1 MNTAGYFDYN
11 ATTPLDPRVL
21 AEMLPFFN
29 DRFANPSSAYRQGC
43 DALGAVE
50 NARKGVAKLIGAD
63 PSEIVF
69 TSGGTEADNLALF
82 GAARRQEKRGD
93 HLIISAIEHKAVL
106 NTCRQL
112 EKEGFALTVLP
123 VDGNGLVD
131 PGDLRR
137 SIRKETVLISIMQAS
152 NETGVIQP
160 VRELA
165 ALARERGILFHTDAV
180 QTVGKMTVDAAD
192 LGVDLLSLSAHKIYG
207 PKGTGALYIRRDVA
221 IAPLL
226 YGGGQESKRRPGTEN
241 VAGIVGLGKAAEL
254 CQSEM
259 AAEARHLGDMRDR
272 LQKEIVERIPGTRVN
287 GDAPRRM
294 PNTLNVSFPG
304 CDGGVLVAFLDGA
317 GLALSSG
324 SACSAK
330 SRAPSQV
337 LLAMGRTPD
346 EAASSLR
353 ISLGRFSRE
362 EDLEKLLRELPGI
375 VRQQQPT
382 DGIGD

>member
-21 AEMLPFFN
+21 VEMLPFFN

-50 NARKGVAKLIGAD
+50 NARKLVARLVNAD

-69 TSGGTEADNLALF
+69 TSGGTESDNLAVF
-82 GAARRQEKRGD
+82 GVARRHRQKGN
-93 HLIISAIEHKAVL
+93 HLITSAIEHKAVL

-112 EKEGFALTVLP
+112 EKEGFVLTVLP
-123 VDGNGLVD
+123 VDRNGLVD
-131 PGDLRR
+131 PGDLRLA
-137 SIRKETVLISIMQAS
+137 IRKDTILISVMQAS

-165 ALARERGILFHTDAV
+165 ALAREHGILFHTDAV
-180 QTVGKMTVDAAD
+180 QTVGKIPVDVAE

-207 PKGTGALYIRRDVA
+207 PKGTGALYVRRDVM

-226 YGGGQESKRRPGTEN
+226 FGGSQESKRRPGTEN
-241 VAGIVGLGKAAEL
+241 VTGIVGLGKAAEL
-254 CQSEM
+254 CRNEM
-259 AAEARHLGDMRDR
+259 GAETRRLGEMRDR
-272 LQKEIVERIPGTRVN
+272 LQKKIGELIPGTRIN
-287 GDAPRRM
+287 GDIPQRM
-294 PNTLNVSFPG
+294 AGTLNISIPG
-304 CDGGVLVAFLDGA
+304 CDGGVLVALLDGA

-330 SRAPSQV
+330 SRAPSPV
-337 LLAMGRTPD
+337 LLAMGRSED
-346 EAASSLR
+346 EAVEGLR
-353 ISLGRFSRE
+353 ISLGRFSMDS
-362 EDLEKLLRELPGI
+362 DLEKLLAELPKA
-375 VRQQQPT
+375 VRQLRE
-382 DGIGD
+382 

>member
-50 NARKGVAKLIGAD
+50 NARKLVARLVNAD

-69 TSGGTEADNLALF
+69 TSGGTESDNLAVF
-82 GAARRQEKRGD
+82 GVARRHRQKGN
-93 HLIISAIEHKAVL
+93 HLITSAIEHKAVL

-112 EKEGFALTVLP
+112 EKEGFVLTVLP
-123 VDGNGLVD
+123 VDRNGLVD
-131 PGDLRR
+131 PDNLRLA
-137 SIRKETVLISIMQAS
+137 IRKDTILISVMQAS

-165 ALARERGILFHTDAV
+165 ALAREHGILFHTDAV
-180 QTVGKMTVDAAD
+180 QTVGKIPVDVAE

-207 PKGTGALYIRRDVA
+207 PKGTGALYVRRDVM

-226 YGGGQESKRRPGTEN
+226 FGGSQESKRRPGTEN
-241 VAGIVGLGKAAEL
+241 VTGIVGLGKAAEL
-254 CQSEM
+254 CRNEM
-259 AAEARHLGDMRDR
+259 GAETRRLGEMRDR
-272 LQKEIVERIPGTRVN
+272 LQKKIGELIPGTRIN
-287 GDAPRRM
+287 GDIPQRM
-294 PNTLNVSFPG
+294 AGTLNISIPG
-304 CDGGVLVAFLDGA
+304 CDGGVLVALLDGA

-330 SRAPSQV
+330 SRTPSQV
-337 LLAMGRTPD
+337 LLAMGRSED
-346 EAASSLR
+346 EAVEGLR
-353 ISLGRFSRE
+353 ISLGRFSND
-362 EDLEKLLRELPGI
+362 EDLEKLLAELPKA
-375 VRQQQPT
+375 VRQMQP
-382 DGIGD
+382 

>member
-50 NARKGVAKLIGAD
+50 NARKLVARLVNAD

-69 TSGGTEADNLALF
+69 TSGGTESDNLAVF
-82 GAARRQEKRGD
+82 GVARRHRQKGN
-93 HLIISAIEHKAVL
+93 HLITSAIEHKAVL

-112 EKEGFALTVLP
+112 EKEGFVLTVLP
-123 VDGNGLVD
+123 VDRNGLVD
-131 PGDLRR
+131 PDNLRLA
-137 SIRKETVLISIMQAS
+137 IRKDTILISVMQAS

-165 ALARERGILFHTDAV
+165 ALAREHGILFHTDAV
-180 QTVGKMTVDAAD
+180 QTVGKIPVDVAE
-192 LGVDLLSLSAHKIYG
+192 LGVDLLSLSAHKICG
-207 PKGTGALYIRRDVA
+207 PKGTGALYVRRDVM

-226 YGGGQESKRRPGTEN
+226 FGGSQESKRRPGTEN
-241 VAGIVGLGKAAEL
+241 VTGIVGLGKAAEL
-254 CQSEM
+254 CRNEM
-259 AAEARHLGDMRDR
+259 GAETRRLGEMRDR
-272 LQKEIVERIPGTRVN
+272 LQKKIGELIPGTRVN
-287 GDAPRRM
+287 GDIPQRTAG
-294 PNTLNVSFPG
+294 TLNISIPG
-304 CDGGVLVAFLDGA
+304 CDGGVLVALLDGA

-330 SRAPSQV
+330 SRAPSPV
-337 LLAMGRTPD
+337 LLAMGRSED
-346 EAASSLR
+346 EAVEGLR
-353 ISLGRFSRE
+353 ISLGRFSNDA
-362 EDLEKLLRELPGI
+362 DLEKLLAELPKA
-375 VRQQQPT
+375 VWQLRE
-382 DGIGD
+382 

>member
-50 NARKGVAKLIGAD
+50 NARKLVARLVNAD

-69 TSGGTEADNLALF
+69 TSGGTESDNLAVF
-82 GAARRQEKRGD
+82 GVARRHRQKGN
-93 HLIISAIEHKAVL
+93 HLITSAIEHKAVL

-112 EKEGFALTVLP
+112 EKEGFVLTVLP
-123 VDGNGLVD
+123 VDRNGLVD
-131 PGDLRR
+131 PDNLRLA
-137 SIRKETVLISIMQAS
+137 IRKDTILISVMQAS

-165 ALARERGILFHTDAV
+165 ALAREHGILFHTDAV
-180 QTVGKMTVDAAD
+180 QTVGKIPVDVAE
-192 LGVDLLSLSAHKIYG
+192 LGVDLLSLSAHKICG
-207 PKGTGALYIRRDVA
+207 PKGTGALYVRRDVM

-226 YGGGQESKRRPGTEN
+226 FGGSQESKRRPGTEN
-241 VAGIVGLGKAAEL
+241 VTGIVGLGKAAEL
-254 CQSEM
+254 CRNEM
-259 AAEARHLGDMRDR
+259 GAETRRLGEMRDR
-272 LQKEIVERIPGTRVN
+272 LQKKIGELIPGTRVN
-287 GDAPRRM
+287 GDIPQRTAG
-294 PNTLNVSFPG
+294 TLNISIPG
-304 CDGGVLVAFLDGA
+304 CDGGVLVALLDGA

-330 SRAPSQV
+330 SRTPSQV
-337 LLAMGRTPD
+337 LLAMGRSED
-346 EAASSLR
+346 EAVEGLR
-353 ISLGRFSRE
+353 ISLGRFSND
-362 EDLEKLLRELPGI
+362 EDLEKLLAELPKA
-375 VRQQQPT
+375 VRQMQP
-382 DGIGD
+382 

>member
-50 NARKGVAKLIGAD
+50 NARKLVARLVNAD

-69 TSGGTEADNLALF
+69 TSGGTESDNLAVF
-82 GAARRQEKRGD
+82 GVARRHRQKGN
-93 HLIISAIEHKAVL
+93 HLITSAIEHKAVL

-112 EKEGFALTVLP
+112 EKEGFVLTVLP
-123 VDGNGLVD
+123 VDRNGLVD
-131 PGDLRR
+131 PDNLRLA
-137 SIRKETVLISIMQAS
+137 IRKDTILISVMQAS

-165 ALARERGILFHTDAV
+165 ALAREHGILFHTDAV
-180 QTVGKMTVDAAD
+180 QTVGKIPVDVAE
-192 LGVDLLSLSAHKIYG
+192 LGVDLLSLSAHKICG
-207 PKGTGALYIRRDVA
+207 PKGTGALYVRRDVM

-226 YGGGQESKRRPGTEN
+226 FGGSQESKRRPGTEN
-241 VAGIVGLGKAAEL
+241 VTGIVGLGKAAEL
-254 CQSEM
+254 CRNEM
-259 AAEARHLGDMRDR
+259 GAETRRLGEMRDR
-272 LQKEIVERIPGTRVN
+272 LQKKIGELIPGTRVN
-287 GDAPRRM
+287 GDIPQRTAG
-294 PNTLNVSFPG
+294 TLNISIPG
-304 CDGGVLVAFLDGA
+304 CDGGVLVALLDGA

-330 SRAPSQV
+330 SRAPSPV
-337 LLAMGRTPD
+337 LLAMGRSED
-346 EAASSLR
+346 EAVEGLR
-353 ISLGRFSRE
+353 ISLGRFSMDS
-362 EDLEKLLRELPGI
+362 DLEKLLAELPKA
-375 VRQQQPT
+375 VRQLRE
-382 DGIGD
+382 

>member
-50 NARKGVAKLIGAD
+50 NARKLVARLVNAD

-69 TSGGTEADNLALF
+69 TSGGTESDNLAVF
-82 GAARRQEKRGD
+82 GVARRHRQKGN
-93 HLIISAIEHKAVL
+93 HLITSAIEHKAVL

-112 EKEGFALTVLP
+112 EKEGFILTVLP
-123 VDGNGLVD
+123 VDRNGLVD
-131 PGDLRR
+131 PDNLRLA
-137 SIRKETVLISIMQAS
+137 IRKDTILISVMQAS

-165 ALARERGILFHTDAV
+165 ALAREHGILFHTDAV
-180 QTVGKMTVDAAD
+180 QTVGKIPVDVAE
-192 LGVDLLSLSAHKIYG
+192 LGVDLLSLSAHKICG
-207 PKGTGALYIRRDVA
+207 PKGTGALYVRRDVM

-226 YGGGQESKRRPGTEN
+226 FGGSQESKRRPGTEN
-241 VAGIVGLGKAAEL
+241 VTGIVGLGKAAEL
-254 CQSEM
+254 CRNEM
-259 AAEARHLGDMRDR
+259 GAETRRLGEMRDR
-272 LQKEIVERIPGTRVN
+272 LQKKIGELIPGTRIN
-287 GDAPRRM
+287 GDIPQRM
-294 PNTLNVSFPG
+294 AGTLNISIPG
-304 CDGGVLVAFLDGA
+304 CDGGVLVALLDGA

-330 SRAPSQV
+330 SRAPSPV
-337 LLAMGRTPD
+337 LLAMGRSED
-346 EAASSLR
+346 EAVEGLR
-353 ISLGRFSRE
+353 ISLGRFSMDS
-362 EDLEKLLRELPGI
+362 DLEKLLAELPKA
-375 VRQQQPT
+375 VRQLRE
-382 DGIGD
+382 

>member
-50 NARKGVAKLIGAD
+50 NARKLVARLVNAD

-69 TSGGTEADNLALF
+69 TSGGTESDNLAVF
-82 GAARRQEKRGD
+82 GVARRHRQKGN
-93 HLIISAIEHKAVL
+93 HLITSAIEHKAVL

-112 EKEGFALTVLP
+112 EKEGFVLTVLP
-123 VDGNGLVD
+123 VDRNGLVD
-131 PGDLRR
+131 PDNLRLA
-137 SIRKETVLISIMQAS
+137 IRKDTILISVMQAS

-165 ALARERGILFHTDAV
+165 ALAREHGILFHTDAV
-180 QTVGKMTVDAAD
+180 QTVGKIPVDVAE

-207 PKGTGALYIRRDVA
+207 PKGTGALYVRRDVM

-226 YGGGQESKRRPGTEN
+226 FGGSQESKRRPGTEN
-241 VAGIVGLGKAAEL
+241 VTGIVGLGKAAEL
-254 CQSEM
+254 CRNEM
-259 AAEARHLGDMRDR
+259 GAETRRLGEMRDR
-272 LQKEIVERIPGTRVN
+272 LQKKIGELIPGTRIN
-287 GDAPRRM
+287 GDIPQRM
-294 PNTLNVSFPG
+294 AGTLNISIPG
-304 CDGGVLVAFLDGA
+304 CDGGVLVALLDGA

-330 SRAPSQV
+330 SRAPSPV
-337 LLAMGRTPD
+337 LLAMGRSED
-346 EAASSLR
+346 EAVEGLR
-353 ISLGRFSRE
+353 ISLGRFSMDS
-362 EDLEKLLRELPGI
+362 DLEKLLAELPKA
-375 VRQQQPT
+375 VRQLRE
-382 DGIGD
+382 

>member
-50 NARKGVAKLIGAD
+50 NARKLVARLVNAD

-69 TSGGTEADNLALF
+69 TSGGTESDNLAVF
-82 GAARRQEKRGD
+82 GVARRHRQNGN
-93 HLIISAIEHKAVL
+93 HLITSAIEHKAVL

-112 EKEGFALTVLP
+112 EKEGFVLTVLP
-123 VDGNGLVD
+123 VDRNGLVD
-131 PGDLRR
+131 PDNLRLA
-137 SIRKETVLISIMQAS
+137 IRKDTILISVMQAS

-165 ALARERGILFHTDAV
+165 ALAREHGILFHTDAV
-180 QTVGKMTVDAAD
+180 QTVGKIPVDVAE
-192 LGVDLLSLSAHKIYG
+192 LGVDLLSLSAHKICG
-207 PKGTGALYIRRDVA
+207 PKGTGALYVRRDVM

-226 YGGGQESKRRPGTEN
+226 FGGSQESKRRPGTEN
-241 VAGIVGLGKAAEL
+241 VTGIVGLGKAAEL
-254 CQSEM
+254 CRNEM
-259 AAEARHLGDMRDR
+259 GAETRRLGEMRDR
-272 LQKEIVERIPGTRVN
+272 LQKKIGELIPGTRVN
-287 GDAPRRM
+287 GDIPQRTAG
-294 PNTLNVSFPG
+294 TLNISIPG
-304 CDGGVLVAFLDGA
+304 CDGGVLVALLDGA

-330 SRAPSQV
+330 SRTPSQV
-337 LLAMGRTPD
+337 LLAMGRSED
-346 EAASSLR
+346 EAVEGLR
-353 ISLGRFSRE
+353 ISLGRFSND
-362 EDLEKLLRELPGI
+362 EDLEKLLAELPKA
-375 VRQQQPT
+375 VRQMQP
-382 DGIGD
+382 

>member
-50 NARKGVAKLIGAD
+50 NARKLVARLVNAD

-69 TSGGTEADNLALF
+69 TSGGTESDNLAVF
-82 GAARRQEKRGD
+82 GVARRHRQKGN
-93 HLIISAIEHKAVL
+93 HLITSAIEHKAVL

-112 EKEGFALTVLP
+112 EKEGFVLTVLP
-123 VDGNGLVD
+123 VDRNGLVD
-131 PGDLRR
+131 PDNLRLA
-137 SIRKETVLISIMQAS
+137 IRKDTILISVMQAS

-165 ALARERGILFHTDAV
+165 ALAREHGILFHTDAV
-180 QTVGKMTVDAAD
+180 QTVGKIPVDVAE
-192 LGVDLLSLSAHKIYG
+192 LGVDLLSLSAHKICG
-207 PKGTGALYIRRDVA
+207 PKGTGALYVRRDVM

-226 YGGGQESKRRPGTEN
+226 FGGSQESKRRPGTEN
-241 VAGIVGLGKAAEL
+241 VTGIVGLGKAAEL
-254 CQSEM
+254 CRNEM
-259 AAEARHLGDMRDR
+259 GAETRRLGEMRDR
-272 LQKEIVERIPGTRVN
+272 LQKKIGELIPGTRIN
-287 GDAPRRM
+287 GDIPQRM
-294 PNTLNVSFPG
+294 AGTLNISIPG
-304 CDGGVLVAFLDGA
+304 CDGGVLVALLDGA

-330 SRAPSQV
+330 SRAPSPV
-337 LLAMGRTPD
+337 LLAMGRSED
-346 EAASSLR
+346 EAVEGLR
-353 ISLGRFSRE
+353 ISLGRFSMDS
-362 EDLEKLLRELPGI
+362 DLEKLLAELPKA
-375 VRQQQPT
+375 VRQLRE
-382 DGIGD
+382 

>member
-50 NARKGVAKLIGAD
+50 NARKLVARLVNAD

-69 TSGGTEADNLALF
+69 TSGGTESDNLAVF
-82 GAARRQEKRGD
+82 GVARRHRQKGN
-93 HLIISAIEHKAVL
+93 HLITSAIEHKAVL

-112 EKEGFALTVLP
+112 EKEGFVLTVLP
-123 VDGNGLVD
+123 VDRNGLVD
-131 PGDLRR
+131 PDNLRLA
-137 SIRKETVLISIMQAS
+137 IRKDTILISVMQAS

-165 ALARERGILFHTDAV
+165 ALAREHGILFHTDAV
-180 QTVGKMTVDAAD
+180 QTVGKIPVDVAE

-207 PKGTGALYIRRDVA
+207 PKGTGALYVRRDVM

-226 YGGGQESKRRPGTEN
+226 FGGSQESKRRPGTEN
-241 VAGIVGLGKAAEL
+241 VTGIVGLGKAAEL
-254 CQSEM
+254 CRNEM
-259 AAEARHLGDMRDR
+259 GAETRRLGEMRDR
-272 LQKEIVERIPGTRVN
+272 LQKKIGELIPGTRVN
-287 GDAPRRM
+287 GDIPQRTAG
-294 PNTLNVSFPG
+294 TLNISIPG
-304 CDGGVLVAFLDGA
+304 CDGGVLVALLDGA

-330 SRAPSQV
+330 SRTPSQV
-337 LLAMGRTPD
+337 LLAMGRSED
-346 EAASSLR
+346 EAVEGLR
-353 ISLGRFSRE
+353 ISLGRFSND
-362 EDLEKLLRELPGI
+362 EDLEKLLAELPKA
-375 VRQQQPT
+375 VRQLRE
-382 DGIGD
+382 

>member
-1 MNTAGYFDYN
+1 MLNMNTAGYFDYN
-11 ATTPLDPRVL
+11 ATTPIDPRLL

-50 NARKGVAKLIGAD
+50 TARKRVARLVNAE

-82 GAARRQEKRGD
+82 GVARRKNLKGN
-93 HLIISAIEHKAVL
+93 HLITSAIEHKAVL

-112 EKEGFALTVLP
+112 EKEGFSLTVLG
-123 VDGNGLVD
+123 VDDMGLVD

-137 SIRKETVLISIMQAS
+137 AIRKDTILISVMQAS

-160 VRELA
+160 VAELA
-165 ALARERGILFHTDAV
+165 SLAREHGVLFHTDAV
-180 QTVGKMTVDAAD
+180 QTVGKIAVDTAE

-207 PKGTGALYIRRDVA
+207 PKGTGALYIRRNVQ
-221 IAPLL
+221 IAPLF
-226 YGGGQESKRRPGTEN
+226 YGGGQEGKLRPGTEN
-241 VAGIVGLGKAAEL
+241 VAGIVGLGKAAVL
-254 CQSEM
+254 CQNEM
-259 AAEARHLGDMRDR
+259 AADARRLGEMRDR
-272 LQKEIVERIPGTRVN
+272 LEKELRALFPKILVN
-287 GDAPRRM
+287 GAGALRT
-294 PNTLNVSFPG
+294 PNTLHVSIPG
-304 CDGGVLVAFLDGA
+304 CDGSVLVAFLDGA

-337 LLAMGRTPD
+337 LLAMGRSED
-346 EAASSLR
+346 EAVEGLR
-353 ISLGRFSRE
+353 ISLGRFSSE
-362 EDLEKLLRELPGI
+362 ADLEKLLSELPQA
-375 VRQQQPT
+375 VRRLRA
-382 DGIGD
+382 

>member
-50 NARKGVAKLIGAD
+50 NARKLVARLVNAD

-69 TSGGTEADNLALF
+69 TSGGTESDNLAVF
-82 GAARRQEKRGD
+82 GVARRHRQKGN
-93 HLIISAIEHKAVL
+93 HLITSAIEHKAVL

-112 EKEGFALTVLP
+112 EKEGFVLTVLP
-123 VDGNGLVD
+123 VDRNGLVD
-131 PGDLRR
+131 PDNLRLA
-137 SIRKETVLISIMQAS
+137 IRKDTILISVMQAS

-165 ALARERGILFHTDAV
+165 ALAREHGILFHTDAV
-180 QTVGKMTVDAAD
+180 QTVGKIPVDVAE

-207 PKGTGALYIRRDVA
+207 PKGTGALYVRRDVM

-226 YGGGQESKRRPGTEN
+226 FGGSQESKRRPGTEN
-241 VAGIVGLGKAAEL
+241 VTGIVGLGKAAEL
-254 CQSEM
+254 CRNEM
-259 AAEARHLGDMRDR
+259 GAETRRLGEMRDR
-272 LQKEIVERIPGTRVN
+272 LQKKIGELIPGTRVN
-287 GDAPRRM
+287 GDIPQRTAG
-294 PNTLNVSFPG
+294 TLNISIPG
-304 CDGGVLVAFLDGA
+304 CDGGVLVALLDGA

-330 SRAPSQV
+330 SRAPSPV
-337 LLAMGRTPD
+337 LLAMGRSED
-346 EAASSLR
+346 EAVEGLR
-353 ISLGRFSRE
+353 ISLGRFSMDS
-362 EDLEKLLRELPGI
+362 DLEKLLAELPKA
-375 VRQQQPT
+375 VRQLRE
-382 DGIGD
+382 

>member
-50 NARKGVAKLIGAD
+50 NARKLVARLVNAD

-69 TSGGTEADNLALF
+69 TSGGTESDNLAVF
-82 GAARRQEKRGD
+82 GVARRHRQKGN
-93 HLIISAIEHKAVL
+93 HLITSAIEHKAVL

-112 EKEGFALTVLP
+112 EKEGFVLTVLP
-123 VDGNGLVD
+123 VDRNGLVD
-131 PGDLRR
+131 PDNLRLA
-137 SIRKETVLISIMQAS
+137 IRKDTILISVMQAS

-165 ALARERGILFHTDAV
+165 ALAREHGILFHTDAV
-180 QTVGKMTVDAAD
+180 QTVGKIPVDVAE

-207 PKGTGALYIRRDVA
+207 PKGTGALYVRRDVM

-226 YGGGQESKRRPGTEN
+226 FGGSQESKRRPGTEN
-241 VAGIVGLGKAAEL
+241 VTGIVGLGKAAEL
-254 CQSEM
+254 CRNEM
-259 AAEARHLGDMRDR
+259 GAETRRLGEMRDR
-272 LQKEIVERIPGTRVN
+272 LQKKIGELIPGTRVN
-287 GDAPRRM
+287 GDIPQRTAG
-294 PNTLNVSFPG
+294 TLNISIPG
-304 CDGGVLVAFLDGA
+304 CDGGVLVALLDGA

-337 LLAMGRTPD
+337 LLAMGRSED
-346 EAASSLR
+346 EAVEGLR
-353 ISLGRFSRE
+353 ISLGRFSND
-362 EDLEKLLRELPGI
+362 EDLEKLLAELPKA
-375 VRQQQPT
+375 VRQMQP
-382 DGIGD
+382 